1 MKVTIPETLNE
12 ISIKQYLDFKKL
24 VSLEQSE
31 DFVRLTMISIFCRLT
46 INDVKKLPLEEFIAI
61 SAQLQN
67 VLQEDKLHIERFTI
81 DGIEY
86 GFIPNL
92 DNISTSE
99 YLDVEAFKE
108 DELSLMALFYRPITA
123 RVGNSYRIKE
133 YKNEE
138 ISERKEVMLKA
149 PVSALFGSMVFFWN
163 LSRDLLKHIR
173 YSSLAQQEDKSQ
185 TKTSEGVLANDGDGI
200 NQLIWSL
207 MVIEQNM
214 EKSLS
219 SESMNFFTT

>member
-1 MKVTIPETLNE
+1 MKVIIPETLNE

-46 INDVKKLPLEEFIAI
+46 INDVKKLPLEEFMSI

-81 DGIEY
+81 DVIEY

-99 YLDVEAFKE
+99 YLDIEAFKD

-123 RVGNSYRIKE
+123 RVKNSYRIKE
-133 YKNEE
+133 YNNDE
-138 ISERKEVMLKA
+138 IAERKEVMLKA

-163 LSRDLLKHIR
+163 LSRDLLKAIH

-185 TKTSEGVLANDGDGI
+185 KKTLEGVSPKDGDGI

-214 EKSLS
+214 EKSLN